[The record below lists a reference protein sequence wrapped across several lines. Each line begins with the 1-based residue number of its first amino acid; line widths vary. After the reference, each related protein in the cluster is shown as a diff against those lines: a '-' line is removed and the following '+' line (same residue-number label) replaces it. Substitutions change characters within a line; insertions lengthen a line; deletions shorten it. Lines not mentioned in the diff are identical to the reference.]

1 MMHILLLMIGGAI
14 GTLARYL
21 TSVFSHKW
29 LGMSFPYG
37 TFFVNILGSFAIGI
51 LWGLWERKGVSPE
64 MKAFLF
70 VGILGGFTT
79 FSSFSLETMNL
90 MKSGEYKIALLN
102 VLANNIGG
110 ILFAVFGYLLGRAF
124 SHWTTNE

>member
-1 MMHILLLMIGGAI
+1 MHILLLMIGGAI

-29 LGMSFPYG
+29 LGMGFPYG

-110 ILFAVFGYLLGRAF
+110 ILFAVFGYLLGRAL
-124 SHWTTNE
+124 SHWTANE